1 MTVRGTPEAAPVTP
15 AEVSPRVPARGLVKS
30 PWRRAAH
37 RFVHQPA
44 GVIGLTLLVGYLV
57 MAVFAPIVSPYNPDQ
72 SFASALLHPPSS
84 RFLLGTDELGRD
96 LLSRIIYGTRPA
108 LAVGAAA
115 VAVGG
120 LVGALS
126 GFAAGYFG
134 GRPGNVIMRFW
145 DGVFAVPAVLI
156 GMALAATYGPSN
168 MVIGIAVGIAAAPS
182 LARISYGATLSELE
196 RGYVEA
202 SRSLGL
208 RELRIFFMHVVP
220 NALSA
225 VIVNL
230 ALTMSGAILL
240 EAALAF
246 LGVGPP
252 PPAPTWGVMLSTSR
266 SYLGQAWWY
275 GVFPGVAITGLVLAL
290 NLLADAT
297 RDALDPRTI

>member
-1 MTVRGTPEAAPVTP
+1 MRGVSERAALSGT
-15 AEVSPRVPARGLVKS
+15 AVSSASTSARAVKS
-30 PWRRAAH
+30 PWRRAAR
-37 RFVHQPA
+37 RFVRQPA
-44 GVIGLTLLVGYLV
+44 GIIGLALLTGYLV
-57 MAVFAPIVSPYNPDQ
+57 MAIGAPIVSPHNPDR
-72 SFASALLHPPSS
+72 SFTSALLHPPSGK
-84 RFLLGTDELGRD
+84 FLLGTDELGRD
-96 LLSRIIYGTRPA
+96 ILSRIIYGTRPA

-120 LVGALS
+120 LIGALS
-126 GFAAGYFG
+126 GFAAGYL
-134 GRPGNVIMRFW
+134 RSHLGNIIMRFW

-168 MVIGIAVGIAAAPS
+168 LVIGIAVGIAAAPS

-208 RELRIFFMHVVP
+208 RESRIFLLHVVP

-266 SYLGQAWWY
+266 SYLGEAWWY
-275 GVFPGVAITGLVLAL
+275 GVFPGIAITGLVLGL
-290 NLLADAT
+290 NLLADAA
-297 RDALDPRTI
+297 RDALDPSAI